1 MNRVARSRRD
11 NVDLL
16 VGSGTPDRVDP
27 RLETLLIDPAEQ
39 LAELADLVDRGL
51 VSPEEFARQRRKV
64 LGS

>member
-16 VGSGTPDRVDP
+16 VGSGTPNRVEP
-27 RLETLLIDPAEQ
+27 RLEPLLIDPAEQ

-64 LGS
+64 FGS